1 MSYYNRYKNKRRGD
15 SSGGG
20 NMNNNNNNNSNGGM
34 PSGLSASDAIFDL
47 GKNKRATV
55 RQFRNINLIDIRE
68 YYLDSST
75 GEMKPGKKGISLTE
89 DLYDE
94 LLKHRL
100 NIDEALRRLGSK
112 RPKTKMV
119 RLLSD
124 DEYEDDNNNDSN
136 DKDKN
141 GNDKNSPRKRRDD
154 KSKSSNEI
162 HDSEPRS
169 KKKKPAPP
177 TLLPHE
183 ENMQNAA
190 REANATLIIPGA
202 ASRKQ
207 QEERKQKEKEEE
219 DANAKATA
227 VAKAKAKAEA
237 EAEAEAK
244 AKTKANESM
253 PKPAP
258 VPTLELKKEDA
269 ASNIDEA
276 KDANSSDEEF
286 AQSLEAEMNKADD
299 DISEEE

>member
-1 MSYYNRYKNKRRGD
+1 
-15 SSGGG
+15 
-20 NMNNNNNNNSNGGM
+20 
-34 PSGLSASDAIFDL
+34 
-47 GKNKRATV
+47 
-55 RQFRNINLIDIRE
+55 
-68 YYLDSST
+68 
-75 GEMKPGKKGISLTE
+75 
-89 DLYDE
+89 
-94 LLKHRL
+94 
-100 NIDEALRRLGSK
+100 
-112 RPKTKMV
+112 
-119 RLLSD
+119 
-124 DEYEDDNNNDSN
+124 
-136 DKDKN
+136 
-141 GNDKNSPRKRRDD
+141 
-154 KSKSSNEI
+154 
-162 HDSEPRS
+162 
-169 KKKKPAPP
+169 
-177 TLLPHE
+177 
-183 ENMQNAA
+183 MQNAA

>member
-47 GKNKRATV
+47 GKNKRVTV